1 MPDNKTHFSEAE
13 NNKYNVRN
21 VLNIMNDGTDYRSRK
36 AETVEQQ
43 EDAQAID
50 INLEEG
56 APFTDGIDPQA
67 TIGEYMK
74 LHEEEEALENASDL
88 QIN

>member
-13 NNKYNVRN
+13 NNKYNVSN
-21 VLNIMNDGTDYRSRK
+21 VLNVMNDGTDYRSRK

-74 LHEEEEALENASDL
+74 LHEEEEA
-88 QIN
+88 

>member
-13 NNKYNVRN
+13 NNKYNVSN
-21 VLNIMNDGTDYRSRK
+21 VLNVMNDGTDYRSRK

-50 INLEEG
+50 INL
-56 APFTDGIDPQA
+56 DR
-67 TIGEYMK
+67 K
-74 LHEEEEALENASDL
+74 SVV
-88 QIN
+88 